1 MTGCRA
7 CGRPCAAS
15 GGSGHLVVPCQ
26 TGHNRLMRQE
36 PDVPAFPFE
45 FGPFG
50 TSTRTYDLLRRSSP
64 VCQVSLP
71 SGLKAWLV
79 TRYADVCKVHKD
91 PIFSRAEAVR
101 VGATLITPPAMEL
114 EPDVLQNTDGEQHSR
129 LRRVFG
135 FHYSQEHVPRWTSAV
150 LEEAHRAMDLLPKGR
165 TFDLR
170 ADLFEP
176 VASRSAETLFG
187 FTSEA
192 HLPLDLFFDPVL
204 LAQARSFIYSGVSAT
219 RSLKYSYADALNTA
233 KEGGQI
239 SEQEL
244 IINLVVFRTATFA
257 AVRAAFLGGVFAL
270 LRNRNQ
276 WEACLHDRSLV
287 PGAIEEMLRCF
298 PNGDGQFLRVAKD
311 DCELSSARI
320 LRGESVLAPVSA
332 ANVDPEVFAKP
343 RSFNI
348 CRINSSRHIAFG
360 IGRHRCIGATLAVV
374 WMQTVL
380 SALLD
385 RVPTLRLSTNR
396 NDISFGSN
404 PLIYL
409 IEKLPVQ
416 I

>member
-1 MTGCRA
+1 ME
-7 CGRPCAAS
+7 
-15 GGSGHLVVPCQ
+15 
-26 TGHNRLMRQE
+26 RQK
-36 PDVPAFPFE
+36 PDLPAFPFE

-71 SGLKAWLV
+71 SGSKAWLV

-101 VGATLITPPAMEL
+101 GGATLITPPAMEL

-129 LRRVFG
+129 LRKVFG

-150 LEEAHRAMDLLPKGR
+150 HKEVHRAMDQLPKGR

-176 VASRSAETLFG
+176 VASRSAEILFG
-187 FTSEA
+187 FTGEEHS
-192 HLPLDLFFDPVL
+192 LPLDLFFDPVL
-204 LAQARSFIYSGVSAT
+204 LAQARSFIYSAVSKT
-219 RSLKYSYADALNTA
+219 RSLEYSYLDALNTS
-233 KEGGQI
+233 KERGQI

-257 AVRAAFLGGVFAL
+257 AVRAAFLGGILAL

-311 DCELSSARI
+311 DCELSSIRI

-332 ANVDPEVFAKP
+332 ANVDPEVFTKP
-343 RSFNI
+343 RDFNI
-348 CRINSSRHIAFG
+348 FRINSSRHVAFG

-374 WMQTVL
+374 WMQTVFT
-380 SALLD
+380 ALLE
-385 RVPTLRLSTNR
+385 RVPTLRLSTNP
-396 NDISFGSN
+396 NNISFGLN
-404 PLIYL
+404 PLIYC